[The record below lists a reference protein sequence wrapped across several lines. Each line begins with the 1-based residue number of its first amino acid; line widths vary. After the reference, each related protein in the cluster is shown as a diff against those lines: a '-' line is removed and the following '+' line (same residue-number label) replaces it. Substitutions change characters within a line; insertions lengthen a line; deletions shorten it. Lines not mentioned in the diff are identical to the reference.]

1 MRKVVLVGLLVVVAL
16 GVGYLVGSGRSST
29 STVTTTRVV
38 APKNEPKSQAGEF
51 EEEFGIE
58 NPCEEF
64 EIPAEACPKKYR

>member
-1 MRKVVLVGLLVVVAL
+1 MGKSVLVALIVVVSL
-16 GVGYLVGSGRSST
+16 GVGYLVGSGQSST
-29 STVTTTRVV
+29 STVTSTRLVV
-38 APKNEPKSQAGEF
+38 TKIDPRSEAGEL